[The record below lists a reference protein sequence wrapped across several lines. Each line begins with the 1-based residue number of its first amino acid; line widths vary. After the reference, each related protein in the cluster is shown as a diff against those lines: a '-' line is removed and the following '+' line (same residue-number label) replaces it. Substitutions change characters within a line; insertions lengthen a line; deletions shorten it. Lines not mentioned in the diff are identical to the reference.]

1 MKGQPVKKLRFSE
14 DLQCQWRSPAIEIR
28 PVQNQVVFAGDSIT
42 LKCRAPSI
50 TVDKTARLNW
60 LWYPNASAE
69 IVDLNAYKDPR
80 DSLPNIKIDNRY
92 LSDSGIVDR

>member
-1 MKGQPVKKLRFSE
+1 MKKLRFLE
-14 DLQCQWRSPAIEIR
+14 ELQCQWISPAIEIR

-80 DSLPNIKIDNRY
+80 KNLPNIKVDNRY

>member
-1 MKGQPVKKLRFSE
+1 MKKLRFLE
-14 DLQCQWRSPAIEIR
+14 ELQCQWISPAIEIR
-28 PVQNQVVFAGDSIT
+28 PMQNQVVFAGDSIT

-50 TVDKTARLNW
+50 TVDQSARLNW

-69 IVDLNAYKDPR
+69 IVDLSAYKDPR
-80 DSLPNIKIDNRY
+80 KSLPNIKIDNRY